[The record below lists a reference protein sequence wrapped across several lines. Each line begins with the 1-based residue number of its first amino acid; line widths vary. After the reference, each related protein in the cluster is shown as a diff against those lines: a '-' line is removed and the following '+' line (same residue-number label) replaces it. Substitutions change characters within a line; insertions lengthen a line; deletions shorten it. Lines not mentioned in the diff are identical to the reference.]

1 MVTAF
6 GALRPVGSE
15 TRTPKELYL
24 ELLKGCLTRNV
35 IGERYR
41 PLLPPTAPQGWR
53 RIWWRGLYPVIS
65 PALDRAGLELVRKSR
80 FDPEVNARGAY
91 QHSEAE
97 SMIGLTG
104 LSNVQECVT
113 DCLNRGV
120 PGDLMEA
127 GVWRGGTTILMRAIL
142 HLYSDKQRKVWVAD
156 SFEGCPRPREEAER
170 GDRHWQNRFIAVNLE
185 TVQENFRR
193 YGLLDDQVCF
203 LRGWFCDTLP
213 NAPVERLAVL
223 RVDGDMY
230 SSTMDVLRA
239 MYHRI
244 SPGGYVI
251 IDDYYTIDICRKAVD
266 DFRAEQGITAT
277 IQPVDFCRAFWQV

>member
-1 MVTAF
+1 
-6 GALRPVGSE
+6 
-15 TRTPKELYL
+15 
-24 ELLKGCLTRNV
+24 
-35 IGERYR
+35 
-41 PLLPPTAPQGWR
+41 
-53 RIWWRGLYPVIS
+53 
-65 PALDRAGLELVRKSR
+65 
-80 FDPEVNARGAY
+80 
-91 QHSEAE
+91 
-97 SMIGLTG
+97 
-104 LSNVQECVT
+104 
-113 DCLNRGV
+113 
-120 PGDLMEA
+120 MEA

-170 GDRHWQNRFIAVNLE
+170 GDRHWQNPFIAVNLE

-251 IDDYYTIDICRKAVD
+251 IDDYYTIDICRKAGMTFAPNKGSPPQFSLWIFAERFGKCRYRRDLAFEFFLTARLDKYSRCCFMVL
-266 DFRAEQGITAT
+266 RAGAHSIPAGLGLSRSTT
-277 IQPVDFCRAFWQV
+277 S